1 MVCEVAYERAMKK
14 GPVKKGPA
22 GTGQEKTVNLAE
34 LLSKYEQIEAK
45 LQELLEEKN
54 RIREI
59 LFGELSVNGI
69 EETSVITATGTK
81 FILRIQKTKRE
92 RVDVKLLR
100 KELGEKAEEFITVT
114 ESEFLS
120 IRPAK
125 KNSKELEVSNG

>member
-1 MVCEVAYERAMKK
+1 MVCEVAYERAIKK
-14 GPVKKGPA
+14 EPA
-22 GTGQEKTVNLAE
+22 GTGQNKTVDLSE

-59 LFGELSVNGI
+59 LFGELSVAGI

-81 FILRIQKTKRE
+81 FILRIQKTRRE
-92 RVDVKLLR
+92 RVNVKLLR
-100 KELGEKAEEFITVT
+100 KELGEKAEGFITVT

>member
-1 MVCEVAYERAMKK
+1 MVCEVAYERAM
-14 GPVKKGPA
+14 KKGPA

-81 FILRIQKTKRE
+81 FILRIQKTRRE

-125 KNSKELEVSNG
+125 KNSKELDI

>member
-1 MVCEVAYERAMKK
+1 MVCEVAYERAKK
-14 GPVKKGPA
+14 EPA
-22 GTGQEKTVNLAE
+22 GTGQEKTVELSE

-59 LFGELSVNGI
+59 LFGELSVAGI

-81 FILRIQKTKRE
+81 FIVRIQKARRE

-125 KNSKELEVSNG
+125 KTTKELNKEVNNG